1 MNKRDRAVP
10 GAPGLRRGYRRGN
23 RRGALAAGSA
33 LLLAGLVMSTAPA
46 GQQRWSGTAG
56 GGRSASVP
64 VTTLDDTSGQAAAKA
79 LSFLSEDELARR
91 QAKLSGERVELASER
106 TETSTTYVNP
116 DGTLTTESYA
126 GPVRV
131 KDENGS
137 WQDIDTELSDE
148 GPALEPE
155 AAAADITVS
164 DGGDKRLASVAE
176 GSASLALGWEDTLPT
191 PKVTGDTAAYD
202 LGEGQ
207 TLTVTALKE
216 GFSQNVVLD
225 EAPDGDLTYRIPV
238 TLRGLTLS
246 EADSGHLLLRNTA
259 GDLVAEAPAP
269 MMWDSSKD
277 AVSGESQHLA
287 SVDTDIETA
296 ADGTQTLV
304 LHPDADYFAQDLTYP
319 VTVDPTSTLAV
330 TTDTWVATNYTDSQ
344 ISSTELK
351 SGTYNGGDTVARSYL
366 KFDVSDFVGTH
377 ITDTNL
383 ALYSY
388 WSSSCTG
395 GTGTAVRRIT
405 ESWSSSDITWS
416 TKPAGT
422 TTGQVINTAAK
433 GYSSACPAGTMNFDI
448 DDIVQAWANGTANYG
463 LMIRGLDETDSYTWR
478 RFRSANYVSG
488 DGSTE
493 PHLTVTYNSYPK
505 TPGSL
510 TLAPSTTSGS
520 EKVVTSLTPVFS
532 AKVGDVDSGAKVRVQ
547 YAVEPDP
554 DYADTTYTLTQ
565 SSGYVSSGKST
576 ALTVPSSTPLKDGTH
591 LRIRARAYDGTDYS
605 TAWTSWQTF
614 TVDTGALDIPDVP
627 TDLQTGATETTTP
640 LLTAMVT
647 TLDRDA
653 LTAEYVLYDS
663 SSAVVGENPL
673 GVAAVDAGERA
684 ALQVPETLTDGATYS
699 WKARA
704 CNGAVCSSYS
714 PKQSFTVDV
723 TSDDGGSDGTDPE
736 AAVTTVPS
744 AVTDLTVTAGAESA
758 LITWNGDFSSD
769 ESNVTTYGV
778 TATTNSGVK
787 AATATT
793 TGNSAVITG
802 LTDNTPYTFTVA
814 GTNTYGTGASVTSAA
829 ATPKAVTGGK
839 QVYFD
844 AVQQYLES
852 GQNLLTGD
860 SVNAATASSDATY
873 GSGFEDALTEEQD
886 SFLEERAVL
895 ADEGFDNYA
904 STVELADPIAFSN
917 SDGTISVRATTHI
930 TYTTV
935 ADIDTEDADATDSS
949 ENSTDV
955 YTFTTGSI
963 PELISHVDA
972 TGSEQTVQESADA
985 LTEFSESLTTDD
997 SALPADVPAAMSV
1010 DSNGALVDG
1019 DTTST
1024 ATQAST
1030 DATQISGSNIS
1041 YTGEVAWAKKH
1052 VNDDEDTYWYGNDCT
1067 NFVSRSLYSGGGMAK
1082 KYGSYANRK
1091 KVDYWWHR
1099 SAASSPQTMFLRQTQ
1114 STSWSNAL
1122 GFANFAYNYAVYDW
1136 HTTKSQVQVGDVV
1149 FYNWNIKGDDKPNGW
1164 SGISHASVVTKIGA
1178 NHKIYISQHSPG
1190 HTKALTAQRTGKYK
1204 NMTVWIAKIYPNWY

>member
-1 MNKRDRAVP
+1 MKKRDRAVP
-10 GAPGLRRGYRRGN
+10 GAPGLRRGYGRGYG
-23 RRGALAAGSA
+23 RGALAAASA
-33 LLLAGLVMSTAPA
+33 LLLAGLVMSTATA
-46 GQQRWSGTAG
+46 GQQQWSGTAG
-56 GGRSASVP
+56 GGKPASVP

-91 QAKLSGERVELASER
+91 QAKLSGERVELASQR

-164 DGGDKRLASVAE
+164 DGGDKRLASVTE

-238 TLRGLTLS
+238 TLKGLTLS

-277 AVSGESQHLA
+277 AVSGESRHLA

-304 LHPDADYFAQDLTYP
+304 LHRDADYFAQDLTYP

-532 AKVGDVDSGAKVRVQ
+532 AKVSDVDSGAKVRVQ
-547 YAVEPDP
+547 YAIEPDP
-554 DYADTTYTLTQ
+554 DYADTSYTLTQ
-565 SSGYVSSGKST
+565 SSAYVSSGKAT
-576 ALTVPSSTPLKDGTH
+576 ALTVPSTSPLPDGTH

-614 TVDTGALDIPDVP
+614 TVDTGALDIPEVP
-627 TDLQTGATETTTP
+627 GDLQTGAVETSTP
-640 LLTAMVT
+640 LLTAVAT
-647 TLDRDA
+647 A
-653 LTAEYVLYDS
+653 LGQDDIATQYLLYDS
-663 SSAVVGENPL
+663 TGAVVGTSPL
-673 GVAAVDAGERA
+673 GTATVASGERA
-684 ALQVPETLTDGATYS
+684 AFQVPDGLLTDKATYK

-704 CNGAVCSSYS
+704 CVGTVCSSYS
-714 PKQSFTVDV
+714 SLKSFTVDV
-723 TSDDGGSDGTDPE
+723 AAADTTTPDDDTTGTAPT
-736 AAVTTVPS
+736 AVTELTARAGEKGALVTWAPSRFTGDEDDEVTYTVVAKLGTTTAATTTTTGTS
-744 AVTDLTVTAGAESA
+744 AVLTGLANGSAYTFTVTPANDYGTGTAATSASVTPVAVTGGTAAYTTVLAEYLAAQNALLNGDQAGAATAAEASDS
-758 LITWNGDFSSD
+758 GDAFSD
-769 ESNVTTYGV
+769 VLDAEQATPLTERAGV
-778 TATTNSGVK
+778 TGDDMDAEEPASTLTDVLAMPGTTGSTVDLR
-787 AATATT
+787 ATATT
-793 TGNSAVITG
+793 T
-802 LTDNTPYTFTVA
+802 
-814 GTNTYGTGASVTSAA
+814 
-829 ATPKAVTGGK
+829 
-839 QVYFD
+839 
-844 AVQQYLES
+844 
-852 GQNLLTGD
+852 
-860 SVNAATASSDATY
+860 ATY
-873 GSGFEDALTEEQD
+873 VSGVDGST
-886 SFLEERAVL
+886 
-895 ADEGFDNYA
+895 
-904 STVELADPIAFSN
+904 P
-917 SDGTISVRATTHI
+917 
-930 TYTTV
+930 
-935 ADIDTEDADATDSS
+935 DATDDAGV
-949 ENSTDV
+949 STDV
-955 YTFTTGSI
+955 YTFTAGTAPVLTG
-963 PELISHVDA
+963 H
-972 TGSEQTVQESADA
+972 TTADA
-985 LTEFSESLTTDD
+985 DEATVSEGAEALADFGESVDTGTLDDTDD
-997 SALPADVPAAMSV
+997 ASAFDGDSVNINNTVTSVSYDAQQASVSMSYGGIASWAVAHAHQAAMYS
-1010 DSNGALVDG
+1010 
-1019 DTTST
+1019 
-1024 ATQAST
+1024 Q
-1030 DATQISGSNIS
+1030 
-1041 YTGEVAWAKKH
+1041 
-1052 VNDDEDTYWYGNDCT
+1052 DCT
-1067 NFVSRSLYSGGGMAK
+1067 NFVSRALHLGGGMKK
-1082 KYGSYANRK
+1082 KYDSYAYLNEGDL
-1091 KVDYWWHR
+1091 DYWWR
-1099 SAASSPQTMFLRQTQ
+1099 YKGKIYDYNQSKTWINAAALKNFVYHWAYWTSH
-1114 STSWSNAL
+1114 STSSA
-1122 GFANFAYNYAVYDW
+1122 
-1136 HTTKSQVQVGDVV
+1136 QVGDVI
-1149 FYNWNIKGDDKPNGW
+1149 FYDWDPSAKDGVEHSSVISKIDANG
-1164 SGISHASVVTKIGA
+1164 KIFVA
-1178 NHKIYISQHSPG
+1178 QHNRNFAYRPLTTQKKLVPDMKIWI
-1190 HTKALTAQRTGKYK
+1190 YK
-1204 NMTVWIAKIYPNWY
+1204 VYPEWYS